1 MIKRLIFGLSVS
13 VACFGA
19 SVDNG
24 ANLFDGTK
32 SFENGGVACVACHNV
47 NSSAVISGGTLAMDL
62 TGMGGAIEYT
72 LSSVE
77 AMSSPVMK
85 TAYKGRL
92 LTKEE
97 IADIDAFIMD
107 AASNPGEG
115 AGNNFVLFGAAGA
128 AVIFIILSLLG
139 SGRKKQSV
147 NQELYDR
154 QQVNQKQSSQ
164 WRDA

>member
-1 MIKRLIFGLSVS
+1 MIKRLIIGLSVS

-32 SFENGGVACVACHNV
+32 SFENGAVACVACHNV

-62 TGMGGAIEYT
+62 TAMGGALEYP
-72 LSSVE
+72 LSAVE
-77 AMSSPVMK
+77 NMSSPVMQI
-85 TAYKGRL
+85 AYKGKP

-97 IADIDAFIMD
+97 IADLDAFVMD
-107 AASNPGEG
+107 AANNPGT
-115 AGNNFVLFGAAGA
+115 AGGENFVTLGVAGA
-128 AVIFIILSLLG
+128 VIVFIILGLLG
-139 SGRKKQSV
+139 SRRKKQSV
-147 NQELYDR
+147 NQDLYDR